1 MIAERAIDS
10 ADDSVTEPV
19 KKPRMDPIDL
29 LIALEEAVDMPLR
42 PEFIEGMVIVPPQP
56 GDAHNRGAG
65 ELYFQL
71 RSAGFELA
79 GLGNGF
85 RSGIKGERTQ
95 GLLIPDFYVLRRLP
109 SEVDEA
115 YCRAHKG
122 WYSVDLLDLVGEVTS
137 SNHETDTGPKYRTYA
152 AAGVPVYVLIHR
164 DEKKAFAY
172 SDPKPGDASAK
183 ARYAT
188 KVEVDLGRSLP
199 LPEPYPALDTS
210 VFLAG

>member
-19 KKPRMDPIDL
+19 KKPRMDP
-29 LIALEEAVDMPLR
+29 
-42 PEFIEGMVIVPPQP
+42 
-56 GDAHNRGAG
+56 
-65 ELYFQL
+65 
-71 RSAGFELA
+71 
-79 GLGNGF
+79 
-85 RSGIKGERTQ
+85 
-95 GLLIPDFYVLRRLP
+95 
-109 SEVDEA
+109 
-115 YCRAHKG
+115 
-122 WYSVDLLDLVGEVTS
+122 VDLLDLVGEVTS

-152 AAGVPVYVLIHR
+152 AAGVPVHVLIHR
-164 DEKKAFAY
+164 DEKKAFAC